1 MSGHGQFCPVAV
13 ACEVFAHRWTPL
25 ILRELFAGS
34 THFNEIRRGLPLIS
48 KSLLAQRLRAL
59 EAAGVLTCVNS
70 TDLKYPE
77 YQLTPAGAEFKPVI
91 ESLGAWGQRW
101 TTRVDPQNL
110 DAELLMWNVRRR
122 LAIDRLPAERTIVRF
137 DFSGLP
143 PKYRRARVFW
153 LITDGVEV
161 DLCLKDPGAEVD
173 LYVSADLGSFARIWL
188 GDIPFS
194 EAVRQGS
201 IRLTGRRE
209 LVRMFPSWL
218 LLSHF
223 AEVPRPSPP
232 RVVAP

>member
-70 TDLKYPE
+70 TDLNYPE
-77 YQLTPAGAEFKPVI
+77 YRLTPAGAEFKPVI

-101 TTRVDPQNL
+101 TTRFDPQNL

-153 LITDGVEV
+153 LITNGVEA

-194 EAVRQGS
+194 EAVRLGS

-223 AEVPRPSPP
+223 AEVPRPIPP
-232 RVVAP
+232 RVAAP